1 MDADRSVARGLRG
14 PGRDWSFA
22 VVFEV
27 EVALVSAGLS
37 AGLDGEAEE
46 ADAAAAVETS
56 ESFTES
62 SKGADEGVDAIAGV
76 SALGFCVLDFSVSR
90 DCHLGHLRAS
100 TESSGTSAISLHV
113 NI

>member
-1 MDADRSVARGLRG
+1 MDADRSVARGLRE
-14 PGRDWSFA
+14 PGRDWSFEVA
-22 VVFEV
+22 FEV
-27 EVALVSAGLS
+27 EAASVGVGLS

-46 ADAAAAVETS
+46 ADAAAAVESS

-62 SKGADEGVDAIAGV
+62 LEGADDGVDAIAGV
-76 SALGFCVLDFSVSR
+76 SAMGFCVLDFSVSW